1 MKEFFESIG
10 VNIGIALAGMFGSL
24 IMLGKNSSAN
34 LRTTLFAIITG
45 VSSANYITPI
55 VSNMINISE
64 QYQMG
69 VAFILGFLGLKGVE
83 KISEKLLKE
92 EK

>member
-24 IMLGKNSSAN
+24 IMLGKNSSSN

-55 VSNMINISE
+55 VSDMIKISE

>member
-1 MKEFFESIG
+1 MKEFLESIG
-10 VNIGIALAGMFGSL
+10 VNIGIALAGLFGSL
-24 IMLGKNSSAN
+24 IMLGKNSSVN
-34 LRTTLFAIITG
+34 LKTTLFAIITG

-55 VSNMINISE
+55 VSDMIKISN

-83 KISEKLLKE
+83 KISEKVLKE

>member
-1 MKEFFESIG
+1 MKEFLESIG
-10 VNIGIALAGMFGSL
+10 VNVGIALAGMFGSL
-24 IMLGKNSSAN
+24 IMLGKNSSSN

-64 QYQMG
+64 QYEMG

-83 KISEKLLKE
+83 KISEKLLKND
-92 EK
+92 K

>member
-1 MKEFFESIG
+1 MKEFLESIG

-24 IMLGKNSSAN
+24 IMLGKNSSIN
-34 LRTTLFAIITG
+34 LKTTLFAIVTG
-45 VSSANYITPI
+45 VSSANYITP
-55 VSNMINISE
+55 VLSNMINISE

-83 KISEKLLKE
+83 KISEKLLKND
-92 EK
+92 K

>member
-1 MKEFFESIG
+1 MKEYLESIG
-10 VNIGIALAGMFGSL
+10 VNVGIALAGMFGSL
-24 IMLGKNSSAN
+24 IMLGKNSSSN

-64 QYQMG
+64 QYEMG

-83 KISEKLLKE
+83 KISEKLLKND
-92 EK
+92 K

>member
-1 MKEFFESIG
+1 
-10 VNIGIALAGMFGSL
+10 
-24 IMLGKNSSAN
+24 MLGKNSSVN
-34 LRTTLFAIITG
+34 LKTTLFAIITG

-55 VSNMINISE
+55 VSDMINISN

-83 KISEKLLKE
+83 KISEKVLKE

>member
-1 MKEFFESIG
+1 MKEFLESIG
-10 VNIGIALAGMFGSL
+10 VNVSIALAGMFGSL
-24 IMLGKNSSAN
+24 IMIGKNSSSN

-55 VSNMINISE
+55 VSDMIKISE

-83 KISEKLLKE
+83 KISEKLLKND
-92 EK
+92 K

>member
-1 MKEFFESIG
+1 MKDFFESIG

>member
-1 MKEFFESIG
+1 
-10 VNIGIALAGMFGSL
+10 LAGMFGSL
-24 IMLGKNSSAN
+24 IMLGKNSSSN

-64 QYQMG
+64 QYEMG

-83 KISEKLLKE
+83 KISEKLLKND
-92 EK
+92 K

>member
-1 MKEFFESIG
+1 MKEFLESIG

-55 VSNMINISE
+55 VSNMINIST

-83 KISEKLLKE
+83 KISQKLLKDG
-92 EK
+92 K

>member
-1 MKEFFESIG
+1 MKEFLESIG
-10 VNIGIALAGMFGSL
+10 VNIGIALAGLFGSL
-24 IMLGKNSSAN
+24 IMLGKNSSVN
-34 LRTTLFAIITG
+34 LKTTLFAIITG

-55 VSNMINISE
+55 VSDMINISN

-83 KISEKLLKE
+83 KISEKVLKE

>member
-1 MKEFFESIG
+1 MKEFLESIG
-10 VNIGIALAGMFGSL
+10 VNVGIALAGMFGSL
-24 IMLGKNSSAN
+24 IMLGKNSSSN

-83 KISEKLLKE
+83 KISEKLLKND
-92 EK
+92 K

>member
-1 MKEFFESIG
+1 MKKFLESIG
-10 VNIGIALAGMFGSL
+10 VNVGIALAGMFGSL
-24 IMLGKNSSAN
+24 IMLGKNSSSN

-64 QYQMG
+64 QYEMG

-83 KISEKLLKE
+83 KISEKLLKND
-92 EK
+92 K

>member
-1 MKEFFESIG
+1 MKEFLESIG

-24 IMLGKNSSAN
+24 IMLGKKSSTN

>member
-1 MKEFFESIG
+1 MKEFLESIG

-83 KISEKLLKE
+83 KISEKLLKND
-92 EK
+92 K

>member
-1 MKEFFESIG
+1 MKEFLESIG

-24 IMLGKNSSAN
+24 IMLGKNSSVN
-34 LRTTLFAIITG
+34 LRTTLFAIVTG
-45 VSSANYITPI
+45 VSSANYITP
-55 VSNMINISE
+55 VLSNMINISE

-83 KISEKLLKE
+83 KISEKLLKND
-92 EK
+92 K

>member
-1 MKEFFESIG
+1 MKEFLELIG
-10 VNIGIALAGMFGSL
+10 INIGIALAGLFGSL
-24 IMLGKNSSAN
+24 IMLGKNSSVN

-55 VSNMINISE
+55 VSDMINISS

-83 KISEKLLKE
+83 KISEKVLKE